1 MDPELLLIGTI
12 IVMICC
18 CISSIASFFAYKSS
32 GFGDKGA
39 GDFVKD
45 LTAGGVSG
53 VLEGATKGVIGSVGA
68 IGEAI
73 DSGNQT
79 CKTTYTGKYSAADTV
94 FADPNGKCYKCKSG
108 KSFRTIF
115 PVTGDKACEG
125 SVETIKQRL
134 VSQRKISSNENLA
147 IDSLAGVVFSCPK
160 GTSRNLT
167 SVNSETPCTG
177 TCKGLY
183 GKSSFQHMLSG
194 ECYECE
200 GGGDRNLNLPGS
212 KKECSRSCEPGYKAD
227 PNGKCYK
234 CGDGWNRTLDS
245 VDSKTACGKGFL
257 NVDGLKEATFGKDW
271 LYSWTKKGKT
281 GRPLKVKEPVFERAE
296 LLGPLKK

>member
-12 IVMICC
+12 IVMMCC
-18 CISSIASFFAYKSS
+18 CISSISSFFAYNNSS

-45 LTAGGVSG
+45 LTVGGVSG
-53 VLEGATKGVIGSVGA
+53 ALEGVTQGIVGSVGA

-94 FADPNGKCYKCKSG
+94 FADPNGKCYKCEENRPN
-108 KSFRTIF
+108 RTIF
-115 PVTGDKACEG
+115 PVTDDNACEG
-125 SVETIKQRL
+125 TEGTIKDYL
-134 VSQRKISSNENLA
+134 VKEKTISPGESIA
-147 IDSLAGVVFSCPK
+147 FDVGAGVFFSCPT
-160 GTSRNLT
+160 GTNRNLT
-167 SVNSETPCTG
+167 SINSETPCTG
-177 TCKGLY
+177 TCKSLY
-183 GKSSFQHMLSG
+183 GEKSFPHG
-194 ECYECE
+194 DTCYECE
-200 GGGDRNLNLPGS
+200 GGGTRTAHPKGS
-212 KKECSRSCEPGYKAD
+212 NKECERKCESGYLPD

-234 CGDGWNRTLDS
+234 CGDGWNRTLDP

-257 NVDGLKEATFGKDW
+257 NAGGLKKATFGKGW
-271 LYSWTKKGKT
+271 LYSWKDKGSIHQ
-281 GRPLKVKEPVFERAE
+281 PLKAKIKKAGKAE